1 MLEKVHFANIII
13 SIVLI
18 FEISK
23 YYKKNQIIKI
33 QFIGV
38 LVSLISVNLYH
49 GVLNGYSFSFLLDV
63 LGSFG
68 MLGFLVNIFSLL
80 YNYKINKIF
89 MYILLFL
96 FFLALSSL
104 LIMFYINHGLTK
116 EDFTP
121 FSTNPNNPANV
132 IKTVLYFVF
141 GSIICFHGVKV
152 LQKTN
157 REFYYHRILRNWIF
171 VLLIVASI
179 SLIIILFSLFDSFYA
194 INAFFANNLNFG
206 VIVQEFLLFFV
217 LLRPKFLD
225 SIELKYSI
233 SDIMELS
240 NKDGVSHI
248 FNERFFTDKYYLNP
262 NATLSN
268 FAPIIDR
275 ASENI
280 NDFLQLKY
288 NLNFI
293 DLVNKHRIE
302 HFITLIDQNKHNE
315 LTIEHLGTQC
325 GFKTRQA
332 LYISFKKF
340 KDCSPSDYIS
350 NLNKR

>member
-1 MLEKVHFANIII
+1 MFVFITIGIIT
-13 SIVLI
+13 
-18 FEISK
+18 
-23 YYKKNQIIKI
+23 II
-33 QFIGV
+33 
-38 LVSLISVNLYH
+38 
-49 GVLNGYSFSFLLDV
+49 
-63 LGSFG
+63 
-68 MLGFLVNIFSLL
+68 FLVFSSSIGFSQML
-80 YNYKINKIF
+80 NAEKYKINYGVFIQIF
-89 MYILLFL
+89 ILL
-96 FFLALSSL
+96 
-104 LIMFYINHGLTK
+104 
-116 EDFTP
+116 
-121 FSTNPNNPANV
+121 
-132 IKTVLYFVF
+132 
-141 GSIICFHGVKV
+141 
-152 LQKTN
+152 
-157 REFYYHRILRNWIF
+157 
-171 VLLIVASI
+171 
-179 SLIIILFSLFDSFYA
+179 
-194 INAFFANNLNFG
+194 
-206 VIVQEFLLFFV
+206 FV

-225 SIELKYSI
+225 AIELKYSI

-240 NKDGVSHI
+240 NEDGVSHI

-288 NLNFI
+288 NHNFI

-302 HFITLIDQNKHNE
+302 HFITLIDQDKHNE